1 MSLTSNY
8 TFVGKGNW
16 SLDGVGGQSTGGGT
30 ISAAVPDASRVEAAF
45 LYGTTFNGG
54 TVNSVGLARGDDEVT
69 VGDFTALGVTA
80 GSEALQ
86 AYRAD
91 ITAFVR
97 EAIGVGDAASFD
109 FNLSDIVGSGVDGF
123 TLVVIYSN
131 SNESTRT
138 ISLLDGFSDPG
149 GDAFS
154 LDFAEAVDTTLPGF
168 EAQMSLGIGFG
179 FQGTDQFSTVTVGGR
194 QLTNSAGGA
203 DDGAEA
209 NGGLVTIGGLGDS
222 TANPDPS
229 APPNGD
235 DRIDDELYDLA
246 QGNSADATSFLANGA
261 TGISV
266 ATANPSNNDNIF
278 FAGFNITAVV
288 AVDTAENDAPVAVGD
303 NASVDEDDTIT
314 FGVLGNDFDPDDGD
328 TFTVSAVDTTGLT
341 GTLVD
346 NGNGSFSYDPDGAF
360 GEDLDKGDSA
370 TTSFTYTISD
380 GEDTSSATVTITVHG
395 LDEDGPEDPDPEL
408 PACYILTRP
417 STQNGA
423 LEEDQ
428 DLTGQMGA
436 NSFYFDPSGD
446 TGDDRITNLEATDI
460 VVTNSLLRDGNG
472 DGIISFGEN
481 GILDLDE
488 SSADNTVEVDD
499 VSALRFLGE
508 ACEGVFVYA
517 DAAVRPEG
525 ATEGRL
531 GDDALSGDMANS
543 GTDIFFFDTAL
554 GLKLGAD
561 VISGFGQT
569 DVLVTTLIIS
579 DRNGDSIIGF
589 GSDALLDLPSAEGG
603 TVAIKNAE
611 GAAVSSLDF
620 DGSIERDGMT
630 YYVYSSVGSS
640 VGVDALG

>member
-8 TFVGKGNW
+8 TFVGTGNW
-16 SLDGVGGQSTGGGT
+16 SLDGVGGQATDGGV
-30 ISAAVPDASRVEAAF
+30 ISAAVPSGSRVEAAF
-45 LYGTTFNGG
+45 LYGTTFGSG
-54 TVNSVGLARGDDEVT
+54 TITSVGLARGSDDVT
-69 VGDFTALGVTA
+69 VGGFTALGVTA
-80 GSEALQ
+80 GGLALQ

-97 EAIGVGDAASFD
+97 EAIGDGDAATFD
-109 FNLSDIVGSGVDGF
+109 FNLSGVVGSSVDGF
-123 TLVVIYSN
+123 TLVVVYSN
-131 SNESTRT
+131 PNESTRT

-154 LDFAEAVDTTLPGF
+154 LDFAEAVDTAQPGF

-179 FQGTDQFSTVTVGGR
+179 FQGTEQFSTVTVDGR
-194 QLTNSAGGA
+194 QLTTSAGGA
-203 DDGAEA
+203 DDGAET
-209 NGGLVTIGGLGDS
+209 NGGLVSIGGLGDS

-246 QGNSADATSFLANGA
+246 QGNSANATPFLANGA
-261 TGISV
+261 TGINV
-266 ATANPSNNDNIF
+266 TTANPSNNDNIF

-303 NASVDEDDTIT
+303 AASVDEDDTIT

-328 TFTVSAVDTTGLT
+328 TFTITAVDTTGLT
-341 GTLVD
+341 GTLVN
-346 NGNGSFSYDPDGAF
+346 NGDGSFSYNPDGAF
-360 GEDLDKGDSA
+360 GEDLDEGDNV

-380 GEDTSSATVTITVHG
+380 GKESSSATVTLTVNG
-395 LDEDGPEDPDPEL
+395 VDEDGPEEPDPEL
-408 PACYILTRP
+408 PDCYTLTRP
-417 STQNGA
+417 GTQNGA
-423 LEEDQ
+423 LEGDQ
-428 DLTGQMGA
+428 VLTGPVGA

-460 VVTNSLLRDGNG
+460 VATNSLLRDGNG
-472 DGIISFGEN
+472 DGIIEFGVN
-481 GILDLDE
+481 GILDLDA
-488 SSADNTVEVDD
+488 SSAGNTVDIDD

-525 ATEGRL
+525 SAEGRL
-531 GDDALSGDMANS
+531 GNDALSGDMANS
-543 GTDIFFFDTAL
+543 ETDIFFFDTAL
-554 GLKLGAD
+554 GLDLGDD

-569 DVLVTTLIIS
+569 DVLVTTSIIS

-589 GSDALLDLPSAEGG
+589 GSDALLDLPSVEGG
-603 TVAIKNAE
+603 TVAIRNAM
-611 GAAVSSLDF
+611 GAAVSSLEY
-620 DGSIERDGMT
+620 DGSIERDGVT

-640 VGVDALG
+640 IGVDALG